1 MVGKTTGVGKGIS
14 DARRDFGAGCGG
26 GTLGARVV
34 SSFIGDPRASS
45 SGIGGGIN
53 TGAVNTDGGAC
64 TGPLVRGGLEGLG
77 GGPDS
82 GCGCSASGGWGWL
95 SGSTGAGGGAGGAG
109 GGGGS
114 TTFRIIRGCLSCG
127 AGAGLV
133 KLERGIGFEAAA
145 TAATAAVFAAR
156 GGMRLF
162 TGDAGAGLAVSG
174 LRLRFIEPEVVDD
187 DVPLLEELAGTTD
200 RTELGSFPVPFA
212 IATVVLDGPALGATL
227 FTLSGR

>member
-1 MVGKTTGVGKGIS
+1 MLGKTTGVGKGIS
-14 DARRDFGAGCGG
+14 EARRDFEAGWGG
-26 GTLGARVV
+26 GTSGAGVV

-45 SGIGGGIN
+45 SGTGGGIN
-53 TGAVNTDGGAC
+53 TGAVNTGGGAC

-77 GGPDS
+77 GAAG
-82 GCGCSASGGWGWL
+82 SAWDCPTGRGWGWL
-95 SGSTGAGGGAGGAG
+95 SGANTDGGG

-162 TGDAGAGLAVSG
+162 TGDAGAGLIVSG
-174 LRLRFIEPEVVDD
+174 LRLRFIELEVVED

-200 RTELGSFPVPFA
+200 RRELGSFPVPFTA
-212 IATVVLDGPALGATL
+212 VTVVLDGPARGMTL
-227 FTLSGR
+227 FTLNRR